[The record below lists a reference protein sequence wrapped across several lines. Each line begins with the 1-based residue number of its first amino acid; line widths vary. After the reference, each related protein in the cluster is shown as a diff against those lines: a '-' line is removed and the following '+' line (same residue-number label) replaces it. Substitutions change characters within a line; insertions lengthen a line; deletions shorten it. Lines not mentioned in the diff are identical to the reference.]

1 MMKNCIKAALCVAVF
16 LGGMAASVLFAQEV
30 KAVKLK
36 KPLRPQ
42 SSQRGK

>member
-1 MMKNCIKAALCVAVF
+1 MKKNYVKTALCALVF
-16 LGGMAASVLFAQEV
+16 LSTPLLFAQEV

-36 KPLRPQ
+36 KSPRPQ

>member
-1 MMKNCIKAALCVAVF
+1 MKKNCVKAAFCALVF
-16 LGGMAASVLFAQEV
+16 LAASLLFAQEV

-36 KPLRPQ
+36 KSPRPQ

>member
-1 MMKNCIKAALCVAVF
+1 MKKNCVKAALCALVF
-16 LGGMAASVLFAQEV
+16 LSGSVLFAQEV

-36 KPLRPQ
+36 KSPRPQ

>member
-1 MMKNCIKAALCVAVF
+1 MKKDYVKAALCVPVF
-16 LGGMAASVLFAQEV
+16 LGASLLFAQEV

-36 KPLRPQ
+36 KSPRPQ